1 MDKDYVLRC
10 QKEILP
16 FGKMSSIIKIADFSF
31 KFNGLE
37 KDLKEYLEKNYKG
50 FVVEKADNP
59 ILVNLG
65 ILDKEIEIENSD
77 FDLFHYEDCSG
88 LAGLYFLALRTSR
101 KEDYLLKVLAGNE
114 KYFLFAV
121 ENFLRWVIANRA
133 LSNNG
138 LLLHASSQ
146 VIDNE
151 AHIFLGN
158 HGAGKSTAVSL
169 IEEGF
174 TIADDVALIMLE
186 ENSCYAYTMP
196 AVTKFVQKE
205 KEIGRYE
212 IKAFYK
218 LIKSDENKLKKMAKP
233 LAFAVIVS
241 SIPFLVNTNR
251 HHYIAKNLIERLPVY
266 ELYFKK
272 EKDFFKETINNL

>member
-88 LAGLYFLALRTSR
+88 LASLYFL
-101 KEDYLLKVLAGNE
+101 
-114 KYFLFAV
+114 
-121 ENFLRWVIANRA
+121 
-133 LSNNG
+133 
-138 LLLHASSQ
+138 
-146 VIDNE
+146 
-151 AHIFLGN
+151 
-158 HGAGKSTAVSL
+158 
-169 IEEGF
+169 
-174 TIADDVALIMLE
+174 
-186 ENSCYAYTMP
+186 
-196 AVTKFVQKE
+196 
-205 KEIGRYE
+205 
-212 IKAFYK
+212 
-218 LIKSDENKLKKMAKP
+218 
-233 LAFAVIVS
+233 
-241 SIPFLVNTNR
+241 
-251 HHYIAKNLIERLPVY
+251 
-266 ELYFKK
+266 
-272 EKDFFKETINNL
+272 

>member
-1 MDKDYVLRC
+1 MDRELIFEL
-10 QKEILP
+10 QKEIHS
-16 FGKMSSIIKIADFSF
+16 FGKMSITISIADFSF
-31 KFNGLE
+31 QFNGLNS
-37 KDLKEYLEKNYKG
+37 DLKEYLKENYKG
-50 FVVEKADNP
+50 FIFEKAENP
-59 ILVNLG
+59 TLVNLG
-65 ILDKEIEIENSD
+65 KLEKEIEIKNSD

-114 KYFLFAV
+114 RYFLFAV

-138 LLLHASSQ
+138 LLLHASSK

-174 TIADDVALIMLE
+174 TIADDVALIMLK
-186 ENSCYAYTMP
+186 ENSCFAYTMP
-196 AVTKFVQKE
+196 AVTKFIQKE
-205 KEIGRYE
+205 REIGRYE

-272 EKDFFKETINNL
+272 EKDFLKEAINNL